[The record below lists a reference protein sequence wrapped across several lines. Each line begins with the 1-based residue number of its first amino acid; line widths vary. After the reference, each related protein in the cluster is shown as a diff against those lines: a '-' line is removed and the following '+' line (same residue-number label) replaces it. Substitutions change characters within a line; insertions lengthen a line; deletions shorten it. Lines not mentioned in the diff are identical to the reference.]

1 MPIDNPEAIRFVNET
16 VRPMCEKIRAL
27 KAEIDS
33 ALVTYAA
40 GVGDV
45 YYNNSGE
52 TIADN
57 REAEGVSRLTGNDVL
72 LVVTQLQTIQ
82 TQLNGVGVAS
92 VIAKPCVR
100 SLEII

>member
-1 MPIDNPEAIRFVNET
+1 MPITDQEAIRYTNE
-16 VRPMCEKIRAL
+16 VIRPMAEKLRAL

-33 ALVTYAA
+33 ALVTYNA

-45 YYNNSGE
+45 FYNNSGE

-57 REAEGVSRLTGNDVL
+57 REAEGVSRLTGNDIL
-72 LVVTQLQTIQ
+72 LLVTQLQTFQ
-82 TQLNGVGVAS
+82 TQLNGVGVAN

-100 SLEII
+100 PIDVR